1 MPKIWGQQSDEVT
14 PISFNDLGQPNDEK
28 NASTLAHFLGSI
40 ARNGRFCPLHYKD
53 WRLMPYSYKDEMLK
67 IVKAKFSIPT
77 GNETYILKSINKK
90 WRSWKSFVK
99 ASKFDPNVPMEQQ
112 LSSKPDRVEDEQ
124 YKALIEHWMSDKSKA
139 ISEKNRKTRT
149 QLELLHRMGKKS
161 YALVREAWKKK
172 YGNYPTKADL
182 FKECYYR
189 ADDPRISAV
198 IHEAIE
204 QMEQLE
210 EHEQGEH
217 ELESSN
223 EADCIHKSND
233 KFEKVM
239 GKDKNGHVRMYG
251 LGVSR
256 SDIHGPLPS
265 RDASYRLAMEYK
277 EKYDAAIEYK
287 KKYDALSAK
296 VHGGAQVVENCDH
309 QNVPISSS
317 NNRRSST
324 STSRSKNIRVHSR
337 VVLKSL
343 ENINEIVASGYVS
356 SMNSIRVNGE
366 ELGSG
371 WCEITVQ
378 YQMRNDVHLIKPYDH
393 IQTIGDSLG
402 APVAWPL
409 SLVFAN

>member
-1 MPKIWGQQSDEVT
+1 MLSSPIHICLNESDATRVPPIVIEQNRTDFRATSGMNSTEQDDFLDIGIEIDNATQSVGNKRKRVREPTFMPKIWGQQSDEVT
-14 PISFNDLGQPNDEK
+14 PVSFNDLGQPNDEK
-28 NASTLAHFLGSI
+28 SASTLAHCLGSI

-124 YKALIEHWMSDKSKA
+124 YKALIEHWMSDKSK
-139 ISEKNRKTRT
+139 
-149 QLELLHRMGKKS
+149 
-161 YALVREAWKKK
+161 
-172 YGNYPTKADL
+172 
-182 FKECYYR
+182 
-189 ADDPRISAV
+189 
-198 IHEAIE
+198 E

-223 EADCIHKSND
+223 EVDCIHKSND

-265 RDASYRLAMEYK
+265 CDASYRLAMEYK
-277 EKYDAAIEYK
+277 EKYDVAIEYK

-296 VHGGAQVVENCDH
+296 
-309 QNVPISSS
+309 
-317 NNRRSST
+317 
-324 STSRSKNIRVHSR
+324 VHSR

-378 YQMRNDVHLIKPYDH
+378 YHMRNDVHLIKPYDH